1 MEGILAILFLVLIL
15 SFIWNAVSKDIDK
28 IISCLCAIICGI
40 IFTIVLIDYCHKDE
54 PTTLDVYQD
63 KTTLEITYRDS
74 IPVDSVVVFKKDVTN
89 LNIY

>member
-28 IISCLCAIICGI
+28 IISCLCAIICSI
-40 IFTIVLIDYCHKDE
+40 IFTIILIDYISKDK
-54 PTTLDVYQD
+54 PTSLDVYQN

-74 IPVDSVVVFKKDVTN
+74 IPVDSVVVFKEEFKK
-89 LNIY
+89 

>member
-1 MEGILAILFLVLIL
+1 MEGVLAILFLALIL

-40 IFTIVLIDYCHKDE
+40 IFTIVLIDYISKDN
-54 PTTLDVYQD
+54 PTTLDVYQG

-74 IPVDSVVVFKKDVTN
+74 IPVDSVVVFKEEFKK
-89 LNIY
+89 